1 MKTKTNIHASID
13 VDLIENL
20 AKENSNLSQAIN
32 DILTNYF
39 DGKQQNA
46 VKNLKLIS
54 DLQNDIAEIKES
66 LYSIEN
72 KVDLTLLTD
81 NFVSRIQMAELG
93 LALKQLDEKGAGE
106 ILDSYRE
113 SIQDLTK
120 KITSLALPATPTV
133 KPKNENETKLETK
146 TN

>member
-120 KITSLALPATPTV
+120 KITSLALPATPTI
-133 KPKNENETKLETK
+133 KPKNENETK

>member
-120 KITSLALPATPTV
+120 KITSLALPATPTI
-133 KPKNENETKLETK
+133 KPKNETK
-146 TN
+146 